1 VTADNYLP
9 YCRPTV
15 DDEEIAAVEEVL
27 RSGWITT
34 GPRTRAFEEA
44 FAEAAGSGHALAVN
58 SGTAALHVA
67 LAAAGVGSGDE
78 VITTPITF
86 CACAN
91 VIVQLGAR
99 PVLADVCE
107 DDLNIDPVEVERRI
121 TERTKAVMAVDFAG
135 QPCRLDDLTEVT
147 ARKGI
152 FLLEDA
158 AHSAGA
164 LYRDRPIGSIAD
176 ATAFSFYATKNMTTG
191 EGGMLTT
198 SSDEIDS
205 LARTLALHGMS
216 RDAWKRYQKDAAW
229 AYDVVAAGFK
239 YNMSDIQAALGMVQ
253 LRRLDEFN
261 AMRSRL
267 ARRYNERLA
276 SCDCLR
282 VPATRAD
289 VRRSW
294 HLYVIRLRLDRLR
307 IDRSAFIDE
316 LTKRGI
322 GTSVHFIPIHH
333 HSFYREGFGF
343 AAADYPVAERV
354 FPEMISLPL
363 YPLMTEDDVDRVA
376 DAVIGIAESNEL

>member
-15 DDEEIAAVEEVL
+15 DEQEIAAVEEVL

-34 GPRTRAFEEA
+34 GPRARAFEES
-44 FAEAAGSGHALAVN
+44 FAAATGSSYALAVN
-58 SGTAALHVA
+58 SGTAALHLA
-67 LAAAGVGSGDE
+67 LAAAEVGPGDE

-91 VIVQLGAR
+91 VIVQLGAK

-107 DDLNIDPVEVERRI
+107 DDLNIDPAQVAHRI
-121 TERTKAVMAVDFAG
+121 TDRTKAVMAVDFAG
-135 QPCRLDDLTEVT
+135 QPCRLDDLVRLTSG
-147 ARKGI
+147 RGI
-152 FLLEDA
+152 ILLEDA

-164 LYRDRPIGSIAD
+164 LYRGRPIGSIAD
-176 ATAFSFYATKNMTTG
+176 ATAFSFYATKNLTTG

-198 SSDEIDS
+198 SSEAIDS
-205 LARTLALHGMS
+205 QARTLALHGMS
-216 RDAWKRYQKDAAW
+216 RDAWKRYQKDSAW
-229 AYDVVAAGFK
+229 AYDVVAPGFK
-239 YNMSDIQAALGMVQ
+239 YNMSDIQAAIGMVQ

-261 AMRSRL
+261 GTRSRL
-267 ARRYNERLA
+267 AQRYSERLA
-276 SCDCLR
+276 SSDYVR
-282 VPATRAD
+282 IPTARED
-289 VRRSW
+289 VLHSW

-307 IDRSAFIDE
+307 IDRSTFIEE
-316 LTKRGI
+316 LTKRGV

-343 AAADYPVAERV
+343 STADYPVTEKV

-363 YPLMTEDDVDRVA
+363 YPLMTENDVDRVA
-376 DAVIGIAESNEL
+376 EAVLAIAQNNGL